1 MQGIDKRYH
10 VYREYYNETRKSWE
24 RERERGSKEKKGQ
37 DRLGLA

>member
-24 RERERGSKEKKGQ
+24 GERERGGARRRKAKTG
-37 DRLGLA
+37 